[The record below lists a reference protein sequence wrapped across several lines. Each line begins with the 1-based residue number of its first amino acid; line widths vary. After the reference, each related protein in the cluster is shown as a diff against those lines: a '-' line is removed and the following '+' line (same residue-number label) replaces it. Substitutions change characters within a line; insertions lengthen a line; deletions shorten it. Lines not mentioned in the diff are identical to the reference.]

1 MKFPGVKIIDR
12 YIIRKFLGTYVF
24 AIALIIVVVV
34 IFDAAEKIDDFIEL
48 KAPLSKIILQYYFN
62 FIPFFINQFSGLFTF
77 IAVIFFTSKMAY
89 QTEIIAIL
97 SAGVSFKRLMW
108 PYFLSAAAITLL
120 SLGLNLYV
128 IPAANGERLKFEMN
142 YIKRIKG
149 RSSPAR
155 SSISAATPTT
165 SRARRISRSSP
176 TRTTRWS
183 RRWRPP
189 T

>member
-1 MKFPGVKIIDR
+1 M
-12 YIIRKFLGTYVF
+12 
-24 AIALIIVVVV
+24 
-34 IFDAAEKIDDFIEL
+34 
-48 KAPLSKIILQYYFN
+48 
-62 FIPFFINQFSGLFTF
+62 
-77 IAVIFFTSKMAY
+77 IFFTSKMAY

-149 RSSPAR
+149 IKYDSISIVRSSPAR

-165 SRARRISRSSP
+165 SRAHRISRSSL